1 MPTGAP
7 GSNTRIISTHI
18 LTNIPTTRATTITP
32 PTLPTPAPTP
42 TPPANPAP
50 PAPPAPPAAVAALHC

>member
-1 MPTGAP
+1 MPTSAP
-7 GSNTRIISTHI
+7 GSTTRIISTSI

-42 TPPANPAP
+42 TPPAT